1 MNLLFR
7 AVHNLPWGTLES
19 EEVLVE
25 VTEPLGKVSF
35 ILNITVMVNII
46 NMPHIRNYCFFRGP
60 LSLTSSVALNSR
72 LHLLSP
78 VSRWELWYR
87 KHIAGWQIAWYRGN
101 GADQK
106 FLETET
112 NICLTTRYFVANA
125 RSVAFFHSFWKLLV
139 SIDERFKEKDTSFC
153 SQLGD
158 RQFPFQQKRYF
169 CCDAVNTWNIML
181 MSRICKCALNEWYEG
196 ILLLNGKLPTP
207 TPLWCYFI
215 FCCLND

>member
-78 VSRWELWYR
+78 ESRWELWYR
-87 KHIAGWQIAWYRGN
+87 KYMAGWQIAWYRGS

-106 FLETET
+106 ILETEK
-112 NICLTTRYFVANA
+112 NICPVMHYFFLQMHALLRFSQFLKA
-125 RSVAFFHSFWKLLV
+125 FSIERS
-139 SIDERFKEKDTSFC
+139 KEKEASFC
-153 SQLGD
+153 SQ
-158 RQFPFQQKRYF
+158 
-169 CCDAVNTWNIML
+169 
-181 MSRICKCALNEWYEG
+181 
-196 ILLLNGKLPTP
+196 
-207 TPLWCYFI
+207 
-215 FCCLND
+215 

>member
-1 MNLLFR
+1 MMLLFR

-35 ILNITVMVNII
+35 IIDKTVMANII
-46 NMPHIRNYCFFRGP
+46 NMPHVRNYCFFRGP

-87 KHIAGWQIAWYRGN
+87 KYRAGWQMSWYRGS

-106 FLETET
+106 ILETET
-112 NICLTTRYFVANA
+112 NICLTTRYFVA
-125 RSVAFFHSFWKLLV
+125 RFVAFFFTVFEKLSV
-139 SIDERFKEKDTSFC
+139 SIERFKEKGTSFC
-153 SQLGD
+153 SQLND
-158 RQFPFQQKRYF
+158 RQFLQLPPKTIFLLR
-169 CCDAVNTWNIML
+169 
-181 MSRICKCALNEWYEG
+181 RCKYLKYNAYVANL
-196 ILLLNGKLPTP
+196 
-207 TPLWCYFI
+207 
-215 FCCLND
+215 